1 MTVPARVTRDDIET
15 RLRAL
20 QQNVTERVEQRRGQ
34 IVAIAGAAA
43 VAVLV
48 ITFWLGARK
57 GRRLSTV
64 VEIRRV

>member
-1 MTVPARVTRDDIET
+1 MTVPTRVTRDDIES

-20 QQNVTERVEQRRGQ
+20 QNNVTERVEARKTQ
-34 IVAIAGAAA
+34 IVAVAGAAV

>member
-1 MTVPARVTRDDIET
+1 MTVPTRVTRDDIET

-20 QQNVTERVEQRRGQ
+20 QHNVTERVEQRKGQ

-43 VAVLV
+43 VGVLV

>member
-1 MTVPARVTRDDIET
+1 MTVPTRVTRDDIES

-20 QQNVTERVEQRRGQ
+20 QDNVTGRVEQRKTQ
-34 IVAIAGAAA
+34 IVAVAGAAV

-48 ITFWLGARK
+48 ITFWLGARR